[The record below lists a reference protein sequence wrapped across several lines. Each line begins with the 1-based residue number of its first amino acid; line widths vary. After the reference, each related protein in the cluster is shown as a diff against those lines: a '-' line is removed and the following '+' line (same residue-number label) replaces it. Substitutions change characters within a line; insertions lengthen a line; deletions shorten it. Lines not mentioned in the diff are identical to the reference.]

1 MKEDRFTL
9 LSALILPS
17 KVLNDIKS
25 FVTKL
30 SPSEGTLLR
39 EHLKGAGFEFSTTPY
54 ALFTAS
60 RPKLRCTFYTSG
72 KLVLQGK
79 GVNEFIEFTLEP
91 QLGRFFQ
98 RPELPV
104 TGAEKEKTSKLLVDH
119 MPKIGQDEAG
129 KGDLFGPLCVSALY
143 ISDSERK
150 GLQAL
155 QIRDGKTIKDQ
166 PLRQLAV
173 EIKALCPYVTSVLVP
188 SLYNE
193 RYEKYL
199 NLNTLLARTHAQTF
213 QKLSEKTHCRRVLI
227 DQFAYPGVLLKEFH
241 HLGLPT
247 QDVQQRV
254 RAEDDL
260 AVACASILA
269 RDAFLDWLEQKSR
282 EIEITLPKGAG
293 QMAFDVAV
301 SIFKERGAKFLQDL
315 TKWHFKTIKEVMNAS
330 LNEI

>member
-1 MKEDRFTL
+1 M
-9 LSALILPS
+9 PS
-17 KVLNDIKS
+17 KIYNDITS

-39 EHLKGAGFEFSTTPY
+39 EHLKGTGFEFSSTPY

-60 RPKLRCTFYTSG
+60 RPKLRCTLYTSG

-79 GVNEFIEFTLEP
+79 GVSEFIEFTLEP
-91 QLGRFFQ
+91 NLGRFFQ
-98 RPELPV
+98 RPEPSV
-104 TGAEKEKTSKLLVDH
+104 IGAKKKKTSNLDADH
-119 MPKIGQDEAG
+119 LPKIGQDEAG

-143 ISDSERK
+143 VSEREKK

-166 PLRQLAV
+166 TLRQLAV
-173 EIKALCPYVTSVLVP
+173 EIKALCPHATSVLAP

-193 RYEKYL
+193 RYEKCL
-199 NLNTLLARTHAQTF
+199 NLNTLLARAHAQIF
-213 QKLSEKTHCRRVLI
+213 QNLSQKTHCQRVLI
-227 DQFAYPGVLLKEFH
+227 DQFAYPKVLLKEFH

-269 RDAFLDWLEQKSR
+269 RDAFLQWLEEKSR
-282 EIEITLPKGAG
+282 EIGFPLPKGAG
-293 QMAFDVAV
+293 QVAFEVAV
-301 SIFKERGAKFLQDL
+301 SIFKERGAECLQKL
-315 TKWHFKTIKEVMNAS
+315 TKWHFKTIKEVLKAP
-330 LNEI
+330 LDEI